1 MLYNSISKFKP
12 SERVLSTRE
21 QARISRVEALQILD
35 SVNECASTSRRVS
48 KRAAYKVIS
57 RSLSKTSKLPFS
69 IRKHQAFSDLSDY
82 IALAKHNK
90 VNGLTAFNTDLLPVS
105 HPRST
110 KVTTMTASAMLEA
123 QMRWVIDDPRITD
136 DSAKAL
142 IASAMMS
149 HPDSPEHMYTMK
161 RIELLPQGTVPLEA
175 LVAAYGD
182 GNSRAAR
189 SARAKL
195 QRRDRKGRFAEMFG
209 TFKLILGLRDGG
221 KASAT
226 GRILGQNIFS
236 PDLLDLE
243 LPDGRIAAVSIA
255 QGEQPEAFLDDVSSE
270 AREKGWVRAS
280 DMDIDSNAPVVS
292 EDSLIFM
299 DAPSGF
305 REDKEH
311 KGAGKKY
318 TDETFDVTVFDSPS
332 PQTRDLIDAAI
343 KRSRELDDVEDPR
356 QIKLG
361 EDGKLWDPDR
371 KLFAINKRGEKTQFA
386 FAQNWKDALAEI
398 TRKEKLDT
406 EQEQFEQGEEEETTP
421 LSDELKGAPK
431 KPSKKD
437 EKPKADLDAFKYNV
451 PKNSIK
457 LDPNEEYIPE
467 GDQDDPAKLAAMHRI
482 DELDDALIDALEP
495 VNEKTQATGLGR
507 LTDENGEE
515 YEVPAEA
522 IISAINEQGEDAE
535 ASLAKAYD
543 AINGNTENQDALT
556 NKRGADKKAK
566 AAEPKKLDEIFDE
579 VVSKEPEK
587 PIADLPTEDGIE
599 EPVDEN
605 EEMLDALKR
614 IPAFESLSR
623 AERQKII
630 DSDDYSKFI
639 PKNED
644 IDFPEGM
651 YKPKESSYLDKE
663 EAVAL
668 AANRTFSDDELME
681 GLNDSIKN
689 GGSSDVLVLDE
700 NGEFIPSPV
709 SSEAWRDALALRAQD
724 TNRILKEIAN
734 GSLDLNKEKKQ
745 TESRDRKKQK
755 EASKKWS
762 DRRDKLRKKIGIED
776 GSWNESDLVSPIEKA
791 FNVFGDDPE
800 QEKYI
805 LDLLNVYASDIKGK
819 DLNTYDGA
827 EAGLENFKNL
837 LDRISSGELEPPSLV
852 LDDKKYK
859 KLITDYNLV
868 LD

>member
-21 QARISRVEALQILD
+21 QARIIRLEALQILE
-35 SVNECASTSRRVS
+35 SVNEFASTSRRVS
-48 KRAAYKVIS
+48 KRSAYKVIS

-255 QGEQPEAFLDDVSSE
+255 QGEQPEAFLDDVSPE

-280 DMDIDSNAPVVS
+280 DMDIDNNAPVVS

-305 REDKEH
+305 REDKEY

-318 TDETFDVTVFDSPS
+318 TDETFDVTVFDGPS

-406 EQEQFEQGEEEETTP
+406 DQEQFEQGEEEETTP

-437 EKPKADLDAFKYNV
+437 EKPKAELDAFKYNV

-543 AINGNTENQDALT
+543 AINGNTENQDALAD
-556 NKRGADKKAK
+556 KRGVDKKAK
-566 AAEPKKLDEIFDE
+566 AAEPKELDEIFDE
-579 VVSKEPEK
+579 VVSEEPEK
-587 PIADLPTEDGIE
+587 PIAKIPTEEDIE

-605 EEMLDALKR
+605 QEMLEALNDV
-614 IPAFESLSR
+614 PALAGLST
-623 AERQKII
+623 AEKQSII
-630 DSDDYSKFI
+630 DNDSYLPFI

-651 YKPKESSYLDKE
+651 YKPLES
-663 EAVAL
+663 
-668 AANRTFSDDELME
+668 
-681 GLNDSIKN
+681 
-689 GGSSDVLVLDE
+689 
-700 NGEFIPSPV
+700 
-709 SSEAWRDALALRAQD
+709 
-724 TNRILKEIAN
+724 
-734 GSLDLNKEKKQ
+734 
-745 TESRDRKKQK
+745 
-755 EASKKWS
+755 
-762 DRRDKLRKKIGIED
+762 
-776 GSWNESDLVSPIEKA
+776 
-791 FNVFGDDPE
+791 
-800 QEKYI
+800 
-805 LDLLNVYASDIKGK
+805 
-819 DLNTYDGA
+819 
-827 EAGLENFKNL
+827 
-837 LDRISSGELEPPSLV
+837 
-852 LDDKKYK
+852 
-859 KLITDYNLV
+859 
-868 LD
+868 